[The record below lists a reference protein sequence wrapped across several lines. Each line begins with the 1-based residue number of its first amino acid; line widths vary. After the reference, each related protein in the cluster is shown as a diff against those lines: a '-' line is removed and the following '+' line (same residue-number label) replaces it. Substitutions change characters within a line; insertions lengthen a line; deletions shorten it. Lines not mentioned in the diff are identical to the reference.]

1 MVCTA
6 NRFAVNA
13 EIDLRLVHLVTRR
26 YRSLQGLRKVVAG
39 ISMTMVWLLLQGDP
53 PDARPLRFFLG
64 ALVWAVFSVW
74 AAARVE
80 RYYRQRFGAIVNGDH
95 DRWERTPAGMTYQA
109 YELTIIATAIAMGE
123 GFALLVPI
131 LTIVATVI
139 LCRDWPYRAHWLLL
153 VVTGAAFSAA
163 LFAITTPA
171 MFREWQWR
179 LMACSVPAV
188 IIVGVLDHR
197 LLLRAMP
204 RVSSPRGS
212 AERAD

>member
-1 MVCTA
+1 M
-6 NRFAVNA
+6 NA
-13 EIDLRLVHLVTRR
+13 DVDLRLVHLVTRR

-39 ISMTMVWLLLQGDP
+39 ISMTMLWMLLRGDP
-53 PDARPLRFFLG
+53 PDARPRRFFLG
-64 ALVWAVFSVW
+64 ALVWAVFSIW
-74 AAARVE
+74 GSARVE
-80 RYYRQRFGAIVNGDH
+80 RYYRERFGQTMTGES
-95 DRWERTPAGMTYQA
+95 DRWERTPAGMSYQA
-109 YELTIIATAIAMGE
+109 YELTVIAAAIAMGD

-179 LMACSVPAV
+179 FMACSVPAA

-204 RVSSPRGS
+204 RVSARRGS
-212 AERAD
+212 AERADH